1 MTQSL
6 TVSDFDYDLPPEL
19 IAQTP
24 AAERTGSRLLHL
36 DRAGQLHD
44 RQFADLAALL
54 RPDDLLVFNDTRV
67 IKARLTGHKITGGKV
82 EVLVERITEPD
93 RVLAHVRASKSPGA
107 GMVLRL
113 AEAFDA
119 TVLGRD
125 GELFDIR
132 FPGPALELL
141 DAGSHIITGDDLY
154 GGSWRLF
161 ERVRRRSMGLDFSYI
176 DLTDLAAV
184 EAAITDKTR
193 MLWVE
198 TPTNPLMKLADI
210 EALSKIAKAH
220 KLILV
225 VDNTFATPWSQQPL
239 ALGADVVMHSA
250 TKYLN
255 GHSDI
260 VGGVLVAKDAEMAAQ
275 LKFLQNSIGGV
286 MGPFDAFLANRGLKT
301 LGLRMKAHNEN
312 ALAVARWLEDRAGVA
327 KVIYPG
333 LVSHPQHELAARQM
347 NGRFGGMV
355 TVLIDGDLERTK
367 RVLER
372 VQVFTLAESL
382 GGVESLVN
390 HPAIMTHASVP
401 KEVREAG
408 GVTDN
413 LIRLSVGVEDIDDLI
428 ADLDQAIG

>member
-1 MTQSL
+1 MS
-6 TVSDFDYDLPPEL
+6 EL
-19 IAQTP
+19 KNSQGFSTRAI
-24 AAERTGSRLLHL
+24 H
-36 DRAGQLHD
+36 AGQ
-44 RQFADLAALL
+44 
-54 RPDDLLVFNDTRV
+54 RPDPT
-67 IKARLTGHKITGGKV
+67 TGAVMTPIYATSTYAQ
-82 EVLVERITEPD
+82 E
-93 RVLAHVRASKSPGA
+93 SPGVNKGYEYA
-107 GMVLRL
+107 RGKNPTR
-113 AEAFDA
+113 EAFEACINDLEGGVQAFGFGSGMAA
-119 TVLGRD
+119 TST
-125 GELFDIR
+125 
-132 FPGPALELL
+132 ALELL

-161 ERVRRRSMGLDFSYI
+161 ERVRRRSMGLDFAYVDMA
-176 DLTDLAAV
+176 DLSVV
-184 EAAITDKTR
+184 EAAITPKTK
-193 MLWVE
+193 MIWAE

-210 EALSKIAKAH
+210 AALSKVAKAH

-260 VGGVLVAKDAEMAAQ
+260 VAGVLVAKDAEMAAQ
-275 LKFLQNSIGGV
+275 IKFLQNSIGGV

-312 ALAVARWLEDRAGVA
+312 AMAVARWLEDRADRKNGGVA

-333 LVSHPQHELAARQM
+333 LISHPQHELAARQM

-413 LIRLSVGVEDIDDLI
+413 LIRLSVGVEDVEDLI
-428 ADLDQAIG
+428 ADLDQALS

>member
-1 MTQSL
+1 M
-6 TVSDFDYDLPPEL
+6 SDLKNSQGFSTRA
-19 IAQTP
+19 I
-24 AAERTGSRLLHL
+24 H
-36 DRAGQLHD
+36 AGQK
-44 RQFADLAALL
+44 
-54 RPDDLLVFNDTRV
+54 PDPT
-67 IKARLTGHKITGGKV
+67 TGAVMTPIYATSTYAQ
-82 EVLVERITEPD
+82 E
-93 RVLAHVRASKSPGA
+93 SPGVNKGYEYA
-107 GMVLRL
+107 RGKNPTR
-113 AEAFDA
+113 EAFEACINDLEGGVQAFGFGSGMAA
-119 TVLGRD
+119 TST
-125 GELFDIR
+125 
-132 FPGPALELL
+132 ALELL
-141 DAGSHIITGDDLY
+141 DAGSHIVTGDDLY

-210 EALSKIAKAH
+210 AALSKIAKAH

-260 VGGVLVAKDAEMAAQ
+260 VAGVLVAKDAEMAAQ
-275 LKFLQNSIGGV
+275 IKFLQNSIGGV

-312 ALAVARWLEDRAGVA
+312 AMAVARWLEDRADRKNGGVA

-333 LVSHPQHELAARQM
+333 LISHPQHELAARQM

-372 VQVFTLAESL
+372 VRVFTLAESL

-413 LIRLSVGVEDIDDLI
+413 LIRLSVGVEDVEDLI
-428 ADLDQAIG
+428 ADLDQALS